1 MRPYTP
7 LDSTYSSL
15 QRTLKLTATAPPPR
29 KPVSMG
35 CGKSKPTSDPQLLAV
50 APGGRALDA
59 GLGAGAAFG
68 TSDSI
73 SRAAS
78 IDVQGG
84 VSKAS
89 DAAAILEV
97 GALVGTALLDIGRS
111 CCMPTRA

>member
-1 MRPYTP
+1 
-7 LDSTYSSL
+7 
-15 QRTLKLTATAPPPR
+15 
-29 KPVSMG
+29 MG

-59 GLGAGAAFG
+59 GLGAGAAF
-68 TSDSI
+68 DSI